1 MGENGGPDVHWRM
14 FENPKA
20 EIGLVEEGDGLAE
33 GRRGLA
39 EGRGDFEVL
48 AFEVDGVVVVHAAEG
63 TKRDSQRA
71 EQLPEGQR
79 RRTLAIRR
87 CARGGSAGGREACA
101 VRWARGGR
109 SVP

>member
-1 MGENGGPDVHWRM
+1 MGENGGPDVLWRM

-20 EIGLVEEGDGLAE
+20 EIGMVEEGDGLAE
-33 GRRGLA
+33 GR
-39 EGRGDFEVL
+39 GDFVVL

-79 RRTLAIRR
+79 PRTLAIRR
-87 CARGGSAGGREACA
+87 RARGGSAGGREACA